1 VCEGERKT
9 NKCAALNNKK
19 KTLSRSSKFRSW
31 GRASF
36 FFLTAIKVYNIQ
48 LKMCMVV
55 VVVAAATS
63 VNPQQPETR
72 RWNNQNN
79 EDHK

>member
-1 VCEGERKT
+1 MCSTQQQKK
-9 NKCAALNNKK
+9 NALSFIKVQK
-19 KTLSRSSKFRSW
+19 LGKSK
-31 GRASF
+31 F